1 MLSVCCCQCAAMRQG
16 LLIWGGCVTLAA
28 MLQVSL
34 SNGQGGNKRPGT
46 FPQQHS
52 MMRPGSTGNLSAQPA
67 GGVLAGAVSKS
78 SMAGNGTPLAR
89 PAVSGALPA
98 FQTQQ
103 RPSPTATSGP
113 VGGWSQQR
121 QQPGSTQSTAFQYV
135 QTSAAQQQPGYGVTS
150 APMYLSAA
158 QAPAFSQAQA
168 YGMPPTSMPVAS
180 VPALN

>member
-1 MLSVCCCQCAAMRQG
+1 MRQG
-16 LLIWGGCVTLAA
+16 LPVGGVCVTRSA

-34 SNGQGGNKRPGT
+34 SNGQGGNKRPGGT

-52 MMRPGSTGNLSAQPA
+52 MMRPGSTGNLSAQASA
-67 GGVLAGAVSKS
+67 GVAAGAV
-78 SMAGNGTPLAR
+78 NGTPLAH

-103 RPSPTATSGP
+103 RPGPTASFGP

-121 QQPGSTQSTAFQYV
+121 QQPGSTQTAASQYV
-135 QTSAAQQQPGYGVTS
+135 QKSASQQQPGYGVSS
-150 APMYLSAA
+150 APMYFSAA
-158 QAPAFSQAQA
+158 QAPVFSQAQA

>member
-1 MLSVCCCQCAAMRQG
+1 MRHDLFVLGVCFTLS
-16 LLIWGGCVTLAA
+16 T

-34 SNGQGGNKRPGT
+34 SNGQGGNKRLGGT
-46 FPQQHS
+46 FPHQHP
-52 MMRPGSTGNLSAQPA
+52 MMRPGSTGNLSAQASA
-67 GGVLAGAVSKS
+67 GVVAGAVSKS
-78 SMAGNGTPLAR
+78 SMAGSGTPLAR

-103 RPSPTATSGP
+103 RPGPIASSAP

-121 QQPGSTQSTAFQYV
+121 QQSGSTQSAASQYAQV
-135 QTSAAQQQPGYGVTS
+135 SASQQQPGYGVTS
-150 APMYLSAA
+150 APMYFSAE
-158 QAPAFSQAQA
+158 APVFSQAQA